1 MRLVSH
7 GQGLHRESL
16 GKVGVESVGEVGRSR
31 GDEHVVD
38 VPVLR
43 HELVGLDATAEAR
56 LRLRRGE
63 ATALRDRTMKNLDQ
77 YVGVVLV
84 AEEDNRGDILLAG
97 VRQIEHDLGLVLLV
111 ARLAEEGVEG
121 EAEDGLTLAGK
132 VVLEVI
138 VERGKVVL
146 EVIVERARDVGLEGV
161 VRGQLVVDD
170 GVWLRDLRRKSWRR
184 RQRQQRREREE
195 R

>member
-63 ATALRDRTMKNLDQ
+63 ATALRDRTMKDLDQ

-97 VRQIEHDLGLVLLV
+97 VRQIERDLGLVLLV

-121 EAEDGLTLAGK
+121 EAEDGLTLA
-132 VVLEVI
+132 
-138 VERGKVVL
+138 GKVVL

-184 RQRQQRREREE
+184 RRRQQRREREE

>member
-63 ATALRDRTMKNLDQ
+63 ATALRDGTMKDLDQ

-97 VRQIEHDLGLVLLV
+97 VRQIERDLGLVLLV
-111 ARLAEEGVEG
+111 VR
-121 EAEDGLTLAGK
+121 EAP
-132 VVLEVI
+132 
-138 VERGKVVL
+138 ERGVG
-146 EVIVERARDVGLEGV
+146 ERDCQKLLPDLPTRGLRVKPKMG
-161 VRGQLVVDD
+161 
-170 GVWLRDLRRKSWRR
+170 
-184 RQRQQRREREE
+184 
-195 R
+195 